1 MKQTLNAIKNGVVG
15 AIALFAVIMMVFTIF
30 SVLTLDQSQR
40 SLFGFKAMI
49 VQSDSMAATDFKA
62 GDIIFAK
69 KVNPATLQE
78 GDIITFISQ
87 DRDSYG
93 ETITHK
99 IRTRTYDAAG
109 NPGFVTYGTTTN
121 TNDSTIVTYNYV
133 QGKYVGGIPNAGKFF
148 QYLKTTQGYIMCIF
162 IPFML
167 LIANE
172 AINCIRLFRQY
183 KREQQAELDAERKQL
198 EAERLQSA
206 EILKELQALKAQ
218 LAQAGLQ
225 PQPETVTNSDNA
237 KCINSSNENKTIK
250 EEEKNDE

>member
-1 MKQTLNAIKNGVVG
+1 MKQTLTTIKNIVVA
-15 AIALFAVIMMVFTIF
+15 AIAMFAAVMM
-30 SVLTLDQSQR
+30 VLTLFSVFTMDQSQR
-40 SLFGFKAMI
+40 SILGFRAMI

-62 GDIIFAK
+62 GDIIFTK
-69 KVNPATLQE
+69 KVDPATLEQ

-87 DRDSYG
+87 DPASYG

-99 IRTRTYDAAG
+99 IRTRTHDAAG
-109 NPGFVTYGTTTN
+109 SPGFVTYGTTTN
-121 TNDSTIVTYNYV
+121 TNDATIVTYSYV
-133 QGKYVGGIPNAGKFF
+133 QGKYIGSVPNVGTFF
-148 QYLKTTQGYIMCIF
+148 QYLRTTQGYILFIF

-167 LIANE
+167 LILYE
-172 AINCIRLFRQY
+172 GINCIRLFRQY

-198 EAERLQSA
+198 EAERQQSA

-218 LAQAGLQ
+218 LAQAGIN
-225 PQPETVTNSDNA
+225 PQPETVTNSEDA